1 MSLLYFPSQA
11 TSASGGA
18 LNFLSKTTLS
28 SSSGSEYSISSDYD
42 SYQFEL
48 IDFTTSAQANVLFSL
63 SSDGTNFTVPIT
75 AIEQYVENRSGT
87 YSTFETLSDAGPT
100 DLTTGLMIFGSYAY
114 SSQTGR
120 SSTAWIK
127 LINPNS
133 DTYYKKFWLQTG
145 YDNLYI
151 GVDRFYS
158 RTGGGTAK
166 TTSAISKVK
175 FSPSTGTFDGVIN
188 VYGVKDS
195 S

>member
-11 TSASGGA
+11 TSAAGGA
-18 LNFLSKTTLS
+18 LNFLSKTSLS
-28 SSSGSEYSISSDYD
+28 ASSGSEYSISSDYD

-48 IDFTTSAQANVLFSL
+48 IDFTTSASASVLFSL
-63 SSDGTNFTVPIT
+63 STDGTNFTVPVT
-75 AIEQYVENRSGT
+75 AIEQYVENRNGT
-87 YSTFETLSDAGPT
+87 FSTFETLSDAGPT
-100 DLTTGLMIFGSYAY
+100 NVTTGLMIFTSYAY
-114 SSQTGR
+114 STQAGR

-145 YDNLYI
+145 YDNLYG

-166 TTSAISKVK
+166 TTSAISKIK
-175 FSPSTGTFDGVIN
+175 FSPSTGTFDGIIN

-195 S
+195 